1 MGVEGLPNQQQ
12 ERKQREVRFHSSRK
26 EKKARFVQQEKLD
39 MTVEWIVM
47 RVHIRLFDVVVEVGV
62 VVPRVQGFD
71 PVLVALLSR
80 VDVILQ
86 KWIAAD

>member
-1 MGVEGLPNQQQ
+1 M
-12 ERKQREVRFHSSRK
+12 
-26 EKKARFVQQEKLD
+26 QQEKLD

-62 VVPRVQGFD
+62 VVPHVQGFD

-86 KWIAAD
+86 EWIAAD